1 MKFVVY
7 LMENAIKKAEEN
19 GTGKVCVIW
28 DREGFQPKN
37 KDPRFLELFKGL
49 IGLMQDMYAERLH
62 QYFIMHPSIIMKGMF
77 RVVRVF
83 LSKKV

>member
-28 DREGFQPKN
+28 DREGF
-37 KDPRFLELFKGL
+37 
-49 IGLMQDMYAERLH
+49 
-62 QYFIMHPSIIMKGMF
+62 
-77 RVVRVF
+77 
-83 LSKKV
+83 